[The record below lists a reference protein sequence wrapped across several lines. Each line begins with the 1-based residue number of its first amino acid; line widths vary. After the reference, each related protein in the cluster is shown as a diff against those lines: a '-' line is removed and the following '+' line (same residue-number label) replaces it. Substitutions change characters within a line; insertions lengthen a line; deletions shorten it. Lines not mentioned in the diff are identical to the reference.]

1 MIGTTWDF
9 KERVM
14 TFKTGDAVVHPLRGA
29 GIVISVEE
37 RQWHGHEHLYYRIKL
52 LDHPGTKLMIPTSTA
67 KKLGLRLAIS
77 QSNVNKVWGV
87 LRAAPNVLPNDH
99 KERYQLLEDKLH
111 TGDAFKVAEVVRDM
125 AWRLQRKGRLTT
137 VGRRRYKEGIRFL
150 AGEIAAVEGIEMV
163 NAEAQVLARLAECTS
178 YIE

>member
-1 MIGTTWDF
+1 
-9 KERVM
+9 M
-14 TFKTGDAVVHPLRGA
+14 TFKTGDAVVHPFRGA
-29 GIVISVEE
+29 GIVISVAE

-52 LDHPGTKLMIPTSTA
+52 LDQPGTILMIPISTA
-67 KKLGLRLAIS
+67 KELGLRHAIS
-77 QSNVNKVWGV
+77 QSNVSEVWGV
-87 LRAAPNVLPNDH
+87 LRAVPNVLPNDH

-111 TGDAFKVAEVVRDM
+111 TGDAFQIAEVVRDM

-178 YIE
+178 YIA